1 MLPFAGDSR
10 GEYPVKRA
18 VWVAIW
24 FGVAALSACGT
35 DDAADGPASSEP
47 VAQQVSGSP
56 DQQAGC
62 PHSPVASA
70 GPYTATTVPVREQTA
85 TLTTDVTLPQLEGG
99 EQAVRD
105 RFNAA
110 MRASLA
116 DTSGGDASGAL
127 HDARLR
133 CGETSRVT
141 RIGTKV
147 VAGVLITDHTWE
159 GGPHPVNQIGTVVID
174 TGTAQ
179 PVMLPTALR
188 DPAQSWNAL
197 AATAQSLVPA
207 DGPTLFTHAPGSDD
221 FANWVPSPE
230 GLTVY
235 FSVAHARGDYYPVQL
250 PWNRIRDLFDP
261 AAVVTLSS

>member
-1 MLPFAGDSR
+1 MKNAM
-10 GEYPVKRA
+10 
-18 VWVAIW
+18 WVAIW
-24 FGVAALSACGT
+24 VGVAALSACGT
-35 DDAADGPASSEP
+35 DDAGHGRVAASSEP
-47 VAQQVSGSP
+47 VAQQVTESP
-56 DQQAGC
+56 GQQAGC
-62 PHSPVASA
+62 PQSPAPSA
-70 GPYTATTVPVREQTA
+70 GPYTATTVAVREQTA

-99 EQAVRD
+99 DEAVRE

-116 DTSGGDASGAL
+116 DLRGGAADGAL

-141 RIGTKV
+141 RIGAHV

-159 GGPHPVNQIGTVVID
+159 GGPHPVNQIGTVVLD

-179 PVMLPTALR
+179 PVLLPTALR
-188 DPAQSWNAL
+188 DPDRSWNAL
-197 AATAQSLVPA
+197 ATTAQSLVPP

-235 FSVAHARGDYYPVQL
+235 FPVAHARGDYYPVQL

-261 AAVVTLSS
+261 AALTTLSS